1 MASTHPK
8 KVILIVE
15 YGDNYFSGWIETSK
29 SKMVVNGHGETLEA
43 MLSNIREMI
52 KDYVEHEGKQD
63 KFFVEVYENID
74 TIEFDIKYDLRAFL
88 NEFKF
93 INFAE
98 IESKFGINKDLISQY
113 RTGKKLASSNQVKKI
128 ETVIHEVANRL
139 SRVELI

>member
-1 MASTHPK
+1 
-8 KVILIVE
+8 
-15 YGDNYFSGWIETSK
+15 
-29 SKMVVNGHGETLEA
+29 MVVNGHGETLEA